1 MTIEIRYFLIAGA
14 ALAVV
19 IAPAY
24 AQTPADDFNRR
35 QEEQSQTQRLDA
47 LRRATPGGGT
57 DAENGALPAA
67 PGNGACFDI
76 ARVEID
82 GASLLSAQEIGKVT
96 APYGNRCVGLA
107 EINAVLRDVTH
118 LYIDHGYVTSR
129 AYVPQQDIRTTRILR
144 LLVVEGTLSDIY
156 LNGRKVAGNAS
167 LATAFPGLI
176 GRVVNIRDIE
186 QGLDQMNRLQAND
199 AKSAMLPGPKDGT
212 SILNIENRPGRPWH
226 VSFGNNNMGQES
238 TGFSR
243 SSASLGYDDLL
254 GINDQWNFSYEHS
267 GPSYPWENDGNG
279 YGNSYSGSVSVPYG
293 YSTLSLNGS
302 WYQYESAVE
311 GNFSTL
317 ETSGNS
323 GQAGLGIDRVISRDK
338 DSITTVR
345 SGLTYKQTNN
355 FLLGNLIEVGS
366 RRYTVGDIGISHSR
380 RMFGG
385 IWMFDA
391 SFDKGL
397 GLFDAVDPGDPGA
410 GNADPRFSKFNAT
423 VSVTQPFQAAGRQFE
438 FTSLLSG
445 QYSLDNLLGAE
456 QISLGG
462 YSNVRGTRESVLFGN
477 NGMFSHNE
485 IVWRTQSNQGGGAA
499 AKAFGE
505 LRPYLGFDYG
515 HVYAQKRFDISGGDL
530 ASWTAGI
537 RAVGGNIS
545 ADLGYSDIVA
555 SSLDDVDGGLFYFSA
570 SAHW

>member
-1 MTIEIRYFLIAGA
+1 MTTDIQSSLVVGA
-14 ALAVV
+14 VLMIGVASAH
-19 IAPAY
+19 
-24 AQTPADDFNRR
+24 AQSPADDFNRR
-35 QEEQSQTQRLDA
+35 QEEQTQSQRLDA
-47 LRRATPGGGT
+47 LRRATPGGSADG
-57 DAENGALPAA
+57 ENGSLPAG

-76 ARVEID
+76 TRVEID
-82 GASLLSAQEIGKVT
+82 GANLLSAQEIGKVT

-129 AYVPQQDIRTTRILR
+129 AYVPQQDIAKTRILR

-156 LNGRKVAGNAS
+156 LNGQKVAGS
-167 LATAFPGLI
+167 GSQATAFPGLI

-226 VSFGNNNMGQES
+226 ASLGNNNMGQES

-243 SSASLGYDDLL
+243 SSASLGLDDLL
-254 GINDQWNFSYEHS
+254 DINDQWSFSYEHS
-267 GPSYPWENDGNG
+267 GPDYPWRNDGKG

-293 YSTLSLNGS
+293 YSTVSLNGS

-311 GNFSTL
+311 GNFSSL

-323 GQAGLGIDRVISRDK
+323 GQAGLGIDRVVLRDK

-345 SGLTYKQTNN
+345 SSLTYKQTNN

-366 RRYTVGDIGISHSR
+366 RRYTVGEIGISHSR

-385 IWMFDA
+385 IWVFDA
-391 SFDKGL
+391 SYDKGL
-397 GLFDAVDPGDPGA
+397 GLFDAVEPGDPGA

-423 VSVTQPFQAAGRQFE
+423 ISVTQPFTLAGRQLE
-438 FTSLLSG
+438 LTSLLSG
-445 QYSLDNLLGAE
+445 QYSPDNLLGAE
-456 QISLGG
+456 QISLGS

-485 IVWRTQSNQGGGAA
+485 IVWRTKSNESGDAV
-499 AKAFGE
+499 AKVLGE
-505 LRPYLGFDYG
+505 LRPYLGLDYG
-515 HVYAQKRFDISGGDL
+515 HVYSQKRFDMTGGDL

-555 SSLDDVDGGLFYFSA
+555 SSLDQVDGGLFYFSA
-570 SAHW
+570 STHW

>member
-1 MTIEIRYFLIAGA
+1 MTTEIRYSLVAGA
-14 ALAVV
+14 VLVMGV
-19 IAPAY
+19 APAY
-24 AQTPADDFNRR
+24 AQSPADDFNRR

-47 LRRATPGGGT
+47 LRRATPGGSADT
-57 DAENGALPAA
+57 ENGSLPAGQA
-67 PGNGACFDI
+67 NAACFDI
-76 ARVEID
+76 TRVEID
-82 GASLLSAQEIGKVT
+82 GANLLSAQEIGKVT

-129 AYVPQQDIRTTRILR
+129 AYVPQQDIRKTRILR

-156 LNGRKVAGNAS
+156 LNGQKVAGNGS

-226 VSFGNNNMGQES
+226 VSIGNNNMGQES

-243 SSASLGYDDLL
+243 SSASLGYDDLF

-267 GPSYPWENDGNG
+267 GPDYPWENDGNG

-293 YSTLSLNGS
+293 YSTVSLNGS

-323 GQAGLGIDRVISRDK
+323 GQAGVGIDRVVLRDK

-345 SGLTYKQTNN
+345 TNLTYKQTNN

-366 RRYTVGDIGISHSR
+366 RRYTVGEIGISHSR

-385 IWMFDA
+385 IWVFDA
-391 SFDKGL
+391 SYDKGL
-397 GLFDAVDPGDPGA
+397 GLFDAVEAGDPGA

-423 VSVTQPFQAAGRQFE
+423 ITVTQPFQAIGRQFE
-438 FTSLLSG
+438 LTSLVSG
-445 QYSLDNLLGAE
+445 QYSPDNLLGAE
-456 QISLGG
+456 QISLGS

-485 IVWRTQSNQGGGAA
+485 IVWRTKSNESGDAV
-499 AKAFGE
+499 AKALGE
-505 LRPYLGFDYG
+505 LRPYLGLDYG
-515 HVYAQKRFDISGGDL
+515 HVYSQKRFDMTGGDL
-530 ASWTAGI
+530 AGWTAGI

-555 SSLDDVDGGLFYFSA
+555 SSLDHVDGGLFYFSA
-570 SAHW
+570 STHW

>member
-1 MTIEIRYFLIAGA
+1 MTTDIRSSLVVGA
-14 ALAVV
+14 VLMIGVATAH
-19 IAPAY
+19 
-24 AQTPADDFNRR
+24 AQSPADDFNRR
-35 QEEQSQTQRLDA
+35 QEERTQSQRLDA
-47 LRRATPGGGT
+47 LRRATPGGSADG
-57 DAENGALPAA
+57 ENGSLPAG

-76 ARVEID
+76 TRVEID
-82 GASLLSAQEIGKVT
+82 GANLLSAQEIGKVT

-129 AYVPQQDIRTTRILR
+129 AYVPQQDIAKTRILR

-156 LNGRKVAGNAS
+156 LNGQKVAGSGS

-226 VSFGNNNMGQES
+226 ASLGNNNMGQES

-243 SSASLGYDDLL
+243 SSASLGLDDLL
-254 GINDQWNFSYEHS
+254 DINDQWSFSYEHS
-267 GPSYPWENDGNG
+267 GPDYPWRNDGKG

-293 YSTLSLNGS
+293 YSTVSLNGS

-311 GNFSTL
+311 GNFSSL

-323 GQAGLGIDRVISRDK
+323 GQAGLGIDRVVLRDK

-345 SGLTYKQTNN
+345 SSLTYKQTNN

-366 RRYTVGDIGISHSR
+366 RRYTVGEIGISHSR

-385 IWMFDA
+385 IWVFDA
-391 SFDKGL
+391 SYDKGL
-397 GLFDAVDPGDPGA
+397 GLFDAVEPGDPGA

-423 VSVTQPFQAAGRQFE
+423 ISVTQPFTLAGRQFE
-438 FTSLLSG
+438 LTSLLSG
-445 QYSLDNLLGAE
+445 QYSPDNLLGAE
-456 QISLGG
+456 QISLGS

-485 IVWRTQSNQGGGAA
+485 IVWRTKSNESGDAV
-499 AKAFGE
+499 AKVLGE
-505 LRPYLGFDYG
+505 LRPYLGLDYG
-515 HVYAQKRFDISGGDL
+515 HVYSQKRFDITGGDL

-555 SSLDDVDGGLFYFSA
+555 SSLDQVDGGLFYFSA
-570 SAHW
+570 STHW

>member
-1 MTIEIRYFLIAGA
+1 MTTDIRSSLVAGA
-14 ALAVV
+14 VLMIGVASAH
-19 IAPAY
+19 
-24 AQTPADDFNRR
+24 AQSPADDFTRR
-35 QEEQSQTQRLDA
+35 QEEQTQSQRLDA
-47 LRRATPGGGT
+47 LRRATPGGSADKEKGS
-57 DAENGALPAA
+57 LPAGS
-67 PGNGACFDI
+67 GNGACFDI
-76 ARVEID
+76 MRVEID
-82 GASLLSAQEIGKVT
+82 GANLLSAQEIGKLT

-129 AYVPQQDIRTTRILR
+129 AYVPQQDIRKTRILR

-156 LNGRKVAGNAS
+156 LNGQKVAGSGS

-212 SILNIENRPGRPWH
+212 SILNIENRPARPWH
-226 VSFGNNNMGQES
+226 ASIGNNNMGQES

-243 SSASLGYDDLL
+243 SSASLTFDDLL
-254 GINDQWNFSYEHS
+254 DINDQWSFSYEHS
-267 GPSYPWENDGNG
+267 GPNYPWSNDGKG

-293 YSTLSLNGS
+293 YSTVSLNGS

-311 GNFSTL
+311 GNFSSL

-323 GQAGLGIDRVISRDK
+323 GQAGLGIDRVVLRDK

-345 SGLTYKQTNN
+345 SSLTYKQTNN

-366 RRYTVGDIGISHSR
+366 RRYTVGEIGVSHSR

-385 IWMFDA
+385 IWVFDA
-391 SFDKGL
+391 SYDKGL
-397 GLFDAVDPGDPGA
+397 GLFDAVEPGDPGA
-410 GNADPRFSKFNAT
+410 GNADPGFSKFNAT
-423 VSVTQPFQAAGRQFE
+423 ISVTQPFQAAGRQFE
-438 FTSLLSG
+438 LTSLLSG
-445 QYSLDNLLGAE
+445 QYSSDNLLGAE
-456 QISLGG
+456 QISLGS

-485 IVWRTQSNQGGGAA
+485 IVWRTKSNESGDAV
-499 AKAFGE
+499 AKVLGE
-505 LRPYLGFDYG
+505 LRPYLGLDYG
-515 HVYAQKRFDISGGDL
+515 HVYSQKRFDMTGGNL

-555 SSLDDVDGGLFYFSA
+555 SSLDHVDGGLFYFSA
-570 SAHW
+570 STHW

>member
-1 MTIEIRYFLIAGA
+1 MTTDIRSSLVVGA
-14 ALAVV
+14 VLMIGVASAH
-19 IAPAY
+19 
-24 AQTPADDFNRR
+24 AQSPADDFNRR
-35 QEEQSQTQRLDA
+35 QEEQTQSQRLDA
-47 LRRATPGGGT
+47 LRRATPGGSADG
-57 DAENGALPAA
+57 ENGSLPAG

-76 ARVEID
+76 TRVEID
-82 GASLLSAQEIGKVT
+82 GANLLSAQEIGKVT

-129 AYVPQQDIRTTRILR
+129 AYVPQQDIAKTRILR

-156 LNGRKVAGNAS
+156 LNGQKVAGSGS

-226 VSFGNNNMGQES
+226 VSLGNNNMGQES

-243 SSASLGYDDLL
+243 SSASLGLDDLL
-254 GINDQWNFSYEHS
+254 DINDQWSFSYEHS
-267 GPSYPWENDGNG
+267 GPDYPWRNDGKG

-293 YSTLSLNGS
+293 YSTVSLNGS

-311 GNFSTL
+311 GNFSSL

-323 GQAGLGIDRVISRDK
+323 GQAGLGIDRVVLRDK

-345 SGLTYKQTNN
+345 SSLTYKQTNN

-366 RRYTVGDIGISHSR
+366 RRYTVGEIGISHSR

-385 IWMFDA
+385 IWVFDA
-391 SFDKGL
+391 SYDKGL
-397 GLFDAVDPGDPGA
+397 GLFDAVEPGDPGA

-423 VSVTQPFQAAGRQFE
+423 ISVTQPFTLAGRQLE
-438 FTSLLSG
+438 LTSLLSG
-445 QYSLDNLLGAE
+445 QYSPDNLLGAE
-456 QISLGG
+456 QISLGS

-485 IVWRTQSNQGGGAA
+485 IVWRTKSNESGDAV
-499 AKAFGE
+499 AKVLGE
-505 LRPYLGFDYG
+505 LRPYLGLDYG
-515 HVYAQKRFDISGGDL
+515 HVYSQKRFDMTGGDL

-555 SSLDDVDGGLFYFSA
+555 SSLDHVDGGLFYFSA
-570 SAHW
+570 STHW

>member
-1 MTIEIRYFLIAGA
+1 MTAEIRSVLVAGIIFGMS
-14 ALAVV
+14 
-19 IAPAY
+19 IAPAF
-24 AQTPADDFNRR
+24 AQSPADDFTRR
-35 QEEQSQTQRLDA
+35 QEEQAQKQRLDA
-47 LRRATPGGGT
+47 LRQATPGGG
-57 DAENGALPAA
+57 AETESGPLQA
-67 PGNGACFDI
+67 GQGKGACFDI
-76 ARVEID
+76 TRIEIE
-82 GASLLSAQEIGKVT
+82 GANLLSPSELGKVT

-129 AYVPQQDIRTTRILR
+129 AYVPQQDIRKTRILR

-156 LNGRKVAGNAS
+156 LNGQKVAGSGS

-226 VSFGNNNMGQES
+226 VSFGNNNLGQES

-243 SSASLGYDDLL
+243 SSASLGFDDLL
-254 GINDQWNFSYEHS
+254 DINDQWSFSYEHS
-267 GPSYPWENDGNG
+267 GPDYPWGDDGNG

-293 YSTLSLNGS
+293 YSTVSLNGS

-323 GQAGLGIDRVISRDK
+323 GQAGLGIDRVVLRDK

-345 SGLTYKQTNN
+345 SSLTYKQTDN

-366 RRYTVGDIGISHSR
+366 RRYTVGEIGVSHSR

-385 IWMFDA
+385 IWVFDA
-391 SFDKGL
+391 SYDKGL
-397 GLFDAVDPGDPGA
+397 GLFDAVEPGDPGA

-438 FTSLLSG
+438 LTSLITG
-445 QYSLDNLLGAE
+445 QYSPDNLLGAE

-462 YSNVRGTRESVLFGN
+462 YSNVRGTRESVLYGN

-485 IVWRTQSNQGGGAA
+485 IVWRTGSNQGGGAA

-515 HVYAQKRFDISGGDL
+515 HIYAQQRFDISGGDL
-530 ASWTAGI
+530 ASWTFGVRTA
-537 RAVGGNIS
+537 GGNIS
-545 ADLGYSDIVA
+545 ADLGYSEIVA
-555 SSLDDVDGGLFYFSA
+555 SSVDGVDGGLFYFSA

>member
-1 MTIEIRYFLIAGA
+1 MTLEIRHFLAAGI
-14 ALAVV
+14 LAMGV
-19 IAPAY
+19 APAY
-24 AQTPADDFNRR
+24 AQSPADDFTRR
-35 QEEQSQTQRLDA
+35 QEAQSQAQRLDA
-47 LRRATPGGGT
+47 LRRATPGGGA
-57 DAENGALPAA
+57 DAQNGPLAA
-67 PGNGACFDI
+67 SEGNGACFDI
-76 ARVEID
+76 TRVEID
-82 GASLLSAQEIGKVT
+82 GATLLSPGELRKVT

-107 EINAVLRDVTH
+107 EINAVLKDVTH

-129 AYVPQQDIRTTRILR
+129 AYVPQQDIRKTRVLR
-144 LLVVEGTLSDIY
+144 LLVVQGMLSDIY
-156 LNGRKVAGNAS
+156 LNGQKVAGS
-167 LATAFPGLI
+167 GPLATAFPGLI

-199 AKSAMLPGPKDGT
+199 AKSSMLPGPKDGT
-212 SILNIENRPGRPWH
+212 SILNIENRAGRPWH
-226 VSFGNNNMGQES
+226 VSLGNNNLGQES

-243 SSASLGYDDLL
+243 TSASLGFDDLL
-254 GINDQWNFSYEHS
+254 DINDQWNFSYEHS
-267 GPSYPWENDGNG
+267 GPDYPWSNDGRG

-293 YSTLSLNGS
+293 YSTVSLNGS

-323 GQAGLGIDRVISRDK
+323 GQAGLGIDRVVFRDK

-380 RMFGG
+380 SMFGG
-385 IWMFDA
+385 VWMFDA
-391 SFDKGL
+391 SYDKGL
-397 GLFDAVDPGDPGA
+397 GLFDAVEPGDPGA

-438 FTSLLSG
+438 LTSLITG
-445 QYSLDNLLGAE
+445 QYSPDNLLGAE

-477 NGMFSHNE
+477 DGVFTHNE
-485 IVWRTQSNQGGGAA
+485 IVWRTGSNESGGAA

-515 HVYAQKRFDISGGDL
+515 HIYAQQRLDIIGGDL
-530 ASWTAGI
+530 ASWTVGI

-545 ADLGYSDIVA
+545 TDLGYSDIVA
-555 SSLDDVDGGLFYFSA
+555 SSVEHVDGGLFYFSA
-570 SAHW
+570 STHW

>member
-1 MTIEIRYFLIAGA
+1 MIGA
-14 ALAVV
+14 ASAH
-19 IAPAY
+19 
-24 AQTPADDFNRR
+24 AQSPADDFNRR
-35 QEEQSQTQRLDA
+35 QEEQTQSQRLDA
-47 LRRATPGGGT
+47 LRRATPGGSADG
-57 DAENGALPAA
+57 ENGSLPAG

-76 ARVEID
+76 TRVEID
-82 GASLLSAQEIGKVT
+82 GANLLSAQEIGKVT
-96 APYGNRCVGLA
+96 APYGNQCVGLA

-129 AYVPQQDIRTTRILR
+129 AYVPQQDIAKTRILR

-156 LNGRKVAGNAS
+156 LNGQKVVGSGS

-226 VSFGNNNMGQES
+226 VSLGNNNMGQES

-243 SSASLGYDDLL
+243 SSASLGLDDLFD
-254 GINDQWNFSYEHS
+254 INDQWNFSYEHS
-267 GPSYPWENDGNG
+267 GPDYPWRNDGKG

-293 YSTLSLNGS
+293 YSTVSLNGS
-302 WYQYESAVE
+302 WYEYESAVE
-311 GNFSTL
+311 GNFSSL

-323 GQAGLGIDRVISRDK
+323 GQAGLGIDRVVLRDK

-345 SGLTYKQTNN
+345 SSLTYKQTNN

-366 RRYTVGDIGISHSR
+366 RRYTVGEIGISHSR

-385 IWMFDA
+385 IWVFDA
-391 SFDKGL
+391 SYDKGL
-397 GLFDAVDPGDPGA
+397 GLFDAVEPGDPGA

-423 VSVTQPFQAAGRQFE
+423 ISVTQPFTLAGRQLE
-438 FTSLLSG
+438 LTSLLSG
-445 QYSLDNLLGAE
+445 QYSPDNLLGAE
-456 QISLGG
+456 QISLGS

-485 IVWRTQSNQGGGAA
+485 IVWRTKSNESGDAV
-499 AKAFGE
+499 AKVLGE
-505 LRPYLGFDYG
+505 LRPYLGLDYG
-515 HVYAQKRFDISGGDL
+515 HVYSQKRFDMTGGDL

-555 SSLDDVDGGLFYFSA
+555 SSLDQVDGGLFYFSA
-570 SAHW
+570 STHW

>member
-1 MTIEIRYFLIAGA
+1 MTAEIRSFLVAGIIFGMSIASA
-14 ALAVV
+14 F
-19 IAPAY
+19 
-24 AQTPADDFNRR
+24 AQSPADDFTRR
-35 QEEQSQTQRLDA
+35 QEEQAQKERLDA
-47 LRRATPGGGT
+47 LRQATPGGG
-57 DAENGALPAA
+57 AETESRPLPA
-67 PGNGACFDI
+67 GQGKGACFDI
-76 ARVEID
+76 TRIEIE
-82 GASLLSAQEIGKVT
+82 GANLLSPSELGKVT

-118 LYIDHGYVTSR
+118 LYMDHGYLTSR
-129 AYVPQQDIRTTRILR
+129 AYVPQQDIRKTKILR
-144 LLVVEGTLSDIY
+144 LLVVEGTLADIY
-156 LNGRKVAGNAS
+156 LNGQKVAGSGS

-212 SILNIENRPGRPWH
+212 SILNIENRSGRPWH
-226 VSFGNNNMGQES
+226 VSFSNNNMGQES

-243 SSASLGYDDLL
+243 SSTSLGFDDVLD
-254 GINDQWNFSYEHS
+254 INDQWNFSYEHS
-267 GPSYPWENDGNG
+267 GPDYPWGNDGRG

-293 YSTLSLNGS
+293 YSTVSLNGS

-323 GQAGLGIDRVISRDK
+323 GQAGLGIDRVVSRDK
-338 DSITTVR
+338 DSITTIR

-366 RRYTVGDIGISHSR
+366 RRYTVGNIGISHSR

-391 SFDKGL
+391 SYDKGL
-397 GLFDAVDPGDPGA
+397 GLFDAVEPGDPGA

-423 VSVTQPFQAAGRQFE
+423 ISITQPFQAAGRQFE
-438 FTSLLSG
+438 LTSLLSG
-445 QYSLDNLLGAE
+445 QYSPDNLLGAE

-462 YSNVRGTRESVLFGN
+462 YSNVRGTRESVLYGN

-485 IVWRTQSNQGGGAA
+485 IVWRTGSNQGGGVA

-515 HVYAQKRFDISGGDL
+515 HIYAQQRFDISGGDL
-530 ASWTAGI
+530 ASWTVGVRTA
-537 RAVGGNIS
+537 GGNIS
-545 ADLGYSDIVA
+545 ADLGYSEIVA
-555 SSLDDVDGGLFYFSA
+555 SNLDGVDGGLFYFSA

>member
-1 MTIEIRYFLIAGA
+1 MTTEIRYFLVTGA
-14 ALAVV
+14 ALAVA

-47 LRRATPGGGT
+47 LRRATPGGGA
-57 DAENGALPAA
+57 DAENGALPAG
-67 PGNGACFDI
+67 PGKGACFDI
-76 ARVEID
+76 TRVVID
-82 GASLLSAQEIGKVT
+82 GATLLSAQEIGKT

-129 AYVPQQDIRTTRILR
+129 AYVPQQDIRKTRILR

-156 LNGRKVAGNAS
+156 LNGQKVAGNGT

-226 VSFGNNNMGQES
+226 VSVANNNMGQES

-243 SSASLGYDDLL
+243 SSASLGYDGLL

-267 GPSYPWENDGNG
+267 GPDYSWENDGNG

-293 YSTLSLNGS
+293 YSTLSLSGS

-323 GQAGLGIDRVISRDK
+323 GQAGLGIDRVVARDK

-397 GLFDAVDPGDPGA
+397 GLFDAVNPGDPGV

-423 VSVTQPFQAAGRQFE
+423 ISVTQPFQTAGRQFE
-438 FTSLLSG
+438 FTSLLG
-445 QYSLDNLLGAE
+445 AQYSPDNLLGAE

>member
-1 MTIEIRYFLIAGA
+1 MTTEIRYCLLAGA
-14 ALAVV
+14 VLVTAV
-19 IAPAY
+19 APAY
-24 AQTPADDFNRR
+24 AQSPADDFNRR
-35 QEEQSQTQRLDA
+35 QEQQSQTQRLDA
-47 LRRATPGGGT
+47 LRRATPSGGA
-57 DAENGALPAA
+57 DAESGALPASQA
-67 PGNGACFDI
+67 TGACFDI
-76 ARVEID
+76 THVEID
-82 GASLLSAQEIGKVT
+82 GANLLSAAEIGKVT

-129 AYVPQQDIRTTRILR
+129 AYVPQQDIRKTRILR

-156 LNGRKVAGNAS
+156 LNGKTVAGNAS
-167 LATAFPGLI
+167 LASAFPGLI

-226 VSFGNNNMGQES
+226 VSLGNNNMGQES
-238 TGFSR
+238 TGLSR

-267 GPSYPWENDGNG
+267 GPDYPSENDGNG

-293 YSTLSLNGS
+293 YSTVSLNGS

-323 GQAGLGIDRVISRDK
+323 GQAGVGIDRVVMRDK

-345 SGLTYKQTNN
+345 SSLTYKQTNN

-366 RRYTVGDIGISHSR
+366 RRYTVGEIGISHSR

-385 IWMFDA
+385 IWVFDA
-391 SFDKGL
+391 SYDRGL
-397 GLFDAVDPGDPGA
+397 GLFDAVKAGEPGA
-410 GNADPRFSKFNAT
+410 GDADPRFSKFNAT
-423 VSVTQPFQAAGRQFE
+423 ITVTQPFQAIGRQFE
-438 FTSLLSG
+438 LTSLVSG
-445 QYSLDNLLGAE
+445 QYSPDNLLGAE
-456 QISLGG
+456 QMSLGS

-477 NGMFSHNE
+477 NGVFSHNE
-485 IVWRTQSNQGGGAA
+485 IVWRTKSNESGGGA

-515 HVYAQKRFDISGGDL
+515 HVYAQKRFDMTGGDL
-530 ASWTAGI
+530 AGWTAGI
-537 RAVGGNIS
+537 RAVGGTIS
-545 ADLGYSDIVA
+545 ADLGYSDILA
-555 SSLDDVDGGLFYFSA
+555 SSVDHVDGGLFYFSA

>member
-1 MTIEIRYFLIAGA
+1 MTTDIRSFLVAGA
-14 ALAVV
+14 VLVMGAV
-19 IAPAY
+19 PAY
-24 AQTPADDFNRR
+24 AQSPADDFNRR
-35 QEEQSQTQRLDA
+35 QEDKFQSQRLDA
-47 LRRATPGGGT
+47 LRRATPGGSADT
-57 DAENGALPAA
+57 ENGSLPASQA
-67 PGNGACFDI
+67 NAACFDI
-76 ARVEID
+76 MRVEID
-82 GASLLSAQEIGKVT
+82 GANLLSAQEIGKVT
-96 APYGNRCVGLA
+96 APYGSRCVGLA

-118 LYIDHGYVTSR
+118 LYIDHGYATSR
-129 AYVPQQDIRTTRILR
+129 AYVPQQDIRKTRILR

-156 LNGRKVAGNAS
+156 LNGQKIAGSSS

-212 SILNIENRPGRPWH
+212 SILNIENSPGWPWH
-226 VSFGNNNMGQES
+226 VSLGNNNMGQES

-243 SSASLGYDDLL
+243 SSASLTFDDLID
-254 GINDQWNFSYEHS
+254 INDQWNFSYEHS
-267 GPSYPWENDGNG
+267 GPSYPWSNDGRG

-293 YSTLSLNGS
+293 YSTVSLNGS

-323 GQAGLGIDRVISRDK
+323 GQAGLGIDRVVLRDK

-345 SGLTYKQTNN
+345 SSLTYKQTNN

-366 RRYTVGDIGISHSR
+366 RRYTVGEIGISHSR

-385 IWMFDA
+385 IWVFDA
-391 SFDKGL
+391 SYDKGL
-397 GLFDAVDPGDPGA
+397 GLFDAVEPGDPGA

-423 VSVTQPFQAAGRQFE
+423 ISVTQPFQAAGRQFE
-438 FTSLLSG
+438 LTSLLSG
-445 QYSLDNLLGAE
+445 QYSPDNLLGAE
-456 QISLGG
+456 QISLGS

-485 IVWRTQSNQGGGAA
+485 IVWRTKSNESGDAV
-499 AKAFGE
+499 AKVLGE
-505 LRPYLGFDYG
+505 LRPYLGLDYG
-515 HVYAQKRFDISGGDL
+515 HVYSQKRFDMTGGDL

-555 SSLDDVDGGLFYFSA
+555 SSLDHVDGGLFYFSA
-570 SAHW
+570 STHW

>member
-1 MTIEIRYFLIAGA
+1 MTTDIRSSLVVGA
-14 ALAVV
+14 VLMIGVASAH
-19 IAPAY
+19 
-24 AQTPADDFNRR
+24 AQSPADDFNRR
-35 QEEQSQTQRLDA
+35 QEEQTQSQRLDA
-47 LRRATPGGGT
+47 LRRATPGGSADG
-57 DAENGALPAA
+57 ENGSLPAG

-76 ARVEID
+76 TRVEID
-82 GASLLSAQEIGKVT
+82 GANLLSAREIGKVT

-129 AYVPQQDIRTTRILR
+129 AYVPQQDIAKTRILR

-156 LNGRKVAGNAS
+156 LNGQKVAGSGS

-226 VSFGNNNMGQES
+226 VSLGNNNMGQES

-243 SSASLGYDDLL
+243 SSASLGLDDLL
-254 GINDQWNFSYEHS
+254 DINDQWSFSYEHS
-267 GPSYPWENDGNG
+267 GPDYPWRNDGKG

-293 YSTLSLNGS
+293 YSTVSLNGS

-311 GNFSTL
+311 GNFQSL

-323 GQAGLGIDRVISRDK
+323 GQAGLGIDRVVLRDK

-345 SGLTYKQTNN
+345 SSLTYKQTNN

-366 RRYTVGDIGISHSR
+366 RRYTVGEIGISHSR

-385 IWMFDA
+385 IWVFDA
-391 SFDKGL
+391 SYDKGL
-397 GLFDAVDPGDPGA
+397 GLFDAVEPGDPGA

-423 VSVTQPFQAAGRQFE
+423 ISVTQPFTLAGRQFE
-438 FTSLLSG
+438 LTSLLSG
-445 QYSLDNLLGAE
+445 QYSPDNLLGAE
-456 QISLGG
+456 QISLGS

-485 IVWRTQSNQGGGAA
+485 IVWRTKSNESGDAV
-499 AKAFGE
+499 AKVLGE
-505 LRPYLGFDYG
+505 LRPYLGLDYG
-515 HVYAQKRFDISGGDL
+515 HVYSQKRFDMTGGDL

-555 SSLDDVDGGLFYFSA
+555 SSLDHVDGGLFYFSA
-570 SAHW
+570 STHW

>member
-76 ARVEID
+76 TRVEID

-267 GPSYPWENDGNG
+267 GPSYPWSDDGRG

-323 GQAGLGIDRVISRDK
+323 GQVGLGIDRVISRDK

-423 VSVTQPFQAAGRQFE
+423 VSVTQPFQAAGRRFE
-438 FTSLLSG
+438 FTSLLSA
-445 QYSLDNLLGAE
+445 QYSPDNLLGAE

-485 IVWRTQSNQGGGAA
+485 IVWRTGSNQGGGAA

>member
-1 MTIEIRYFLIAGA
+1 MTTDIRSSLVVGA
-14 ALAVV
+14 VLMIGVASAH
-19 IAPAY
+19 
-24 AQTPADDFNRR
+24 AQSPADDFNRR
-35 QEEQSQTQRLDA
+35 QEEQTQSQRLDA
-47 LRRATPGGGT
+47 LRRATPGGSADG
-57 DAENGALPAA
+57 ENGSLPAG

-76 ARVEID
+76 TRVVID
-82 GASLLSAQEIGKVT
+82 GANLLSAQEIGKVT

-129 AYVPQQDIRTTRILR
+129 AYVPQQDIAKTRILR

-156 LNGRKVAGNAS
+156 LNGQKVAGSGS

-226 VSFGNNNMGQES
+226 VSLGNNNMGQES

-243 SSASLGYDDLL
+243 SSASLGLDDLFD
-254 GINDQWNFSYEHS
+254 INDQWNFSYEHS
-267 GPSYPWENDGNG
+267 GPDYPWRNDGKG

-293 YSTLSLNGS
+293 YSTVSLNGS

-311 GNFSTL
+311 GNFSSL

-323 GQAGLGIDRVISRDK
+323 GQAGLGIDRVVLRDK

-345 SGLTYKQTNN
+345 SSLTYKQTNN

-366 RRYTVGDIGISHSR
+366 RRYTVGEIGISHSR

-385 IWMFDA
+385 IWVFDA
-391 SFDKGL
+391 SYDKGL
-397 GLFDAVDPGDPGA
+397 GLFDAVEPGDPGA

-423 VSVTQPFQAAGRQFE
+423 ISVTQPFTLAGRQFE
-438 FTSLLSG
+438 LTSLLSG
-445 QYSLDNLLGAE
+445 QYSPDNLLGAE
-456 QISLGG
+456 QISLGS

-477 NGMFSHNE
+477 NGMLSHNE
-485 IVWRTQSNQGGGAA
+485 IVWRTKSNESGDAV
-499 AKAFGE
+499 AKVLGE
-505 LRPYLGFDYG
+505 LRPYLGLDYG
-515 HVYAQKRFDISGGDL
+515 HVYSQKRFDMTGGDL

-555 SSLDDVDGGLFYFSA
+555 SSLDHVDGGLFYFSA
-570 SAHW
+570 STHW

>member
-1 MTIEIRYFLIAGA
+1 MTTDIRSSLVAGA
-14 ALAVV
+14 VLMIGVASAH
-19 IAPAY
+19 
-24 AQTPADDFNRR
+24 AQSPADDFTRR
-35 QEEQSQTQRLDA
+35 QEEQTQSQRLDA
-47 LRRATPGGGT
+47 LRRATPGGSA
-57 DAENGALPAA
+57 DKENGSLPAGS
-67 PGNGACFDI
+67 GNGACFDI
-76 ARVEID
+76 MRVEID
-82 GASLLSAQEIGKVT
+82 GANLLSAQEIGKVT

-129 AYVPQQDIRTTRILR
+129 AYVPQQDIRKTRILR

-156 LNGRKVAGNAS
+156 LNGQKVAGSGS

-176 GRVVNIRDIE
+176 ARVVNIRDIE

-226 VSFGNNNMGQES
+226 ASIGNNNMGQES

-243 SSASLGYDDLL
+243 SSASLTFDDLL
-254 GINDQWNFSYEHS
+254 DINDQWSFSYEHS
-267 GPSYPWENDGNG
+267 GPNYPWSNDGKG

-293 YSTLSLNGS
+293 YSTVSLNGS

-311 GNFSTL
+311 GNFSSL

-323 GQAGLGIDRVISRDK
+323 GQAGLGIDRVVLRDK

-345 SGLTYKQTNN
+345 SSLTYKQTNN

-366 RRYTVGDIGISHSR
+366 RRYTVGEIGVSHSR

-385 IWMFDA
+385 IWVFDA
-391 SFDKGL
+391 SYDKGL
-397 GLFDAVDPGDPGA
+397 GLFDAVEPGDPGA

-423 VSVTQPFQAAGRQFE
+423 ISVTQPFQAAGRQFE
-438 FTSLLSG
+438 LTSLLSG
-445 QYSLDNLLGAE
+445 QYSPDNLLGAE
-456 QISLGG
+456 QISLGS

-485 IVWRTQSNQGGGAA
+485 IVWRTKSNESGDAV
-499 AKAFGE
+499 AKVLGE
-505 LRPYLGFDYG
+505 LRPYLGLDYG
-515 HVYAQKRFDISGGDL
+515 HVYSQKRFDMTGGDL

-545 ADLGYSDIVA
+545 ADIGYSDIVA
-555 SSLDDVDGGLFYFSA
+555 SSLDHVDGGLFYFSA
-570 SAHW
+570 STHW

>member
-1 MTIEIRYFLIAGA
+1 MTTEIRCFLVAGA
-14 ALAVV
+14 ALAVAIV
-19 IAPAY
+19 PAY

-35 QEEQSQTQRLDA
+35 QDQQSQSQRLDA
-47 LRRATPGGGT
+47 LRRATPGGSA
-57 DAENGALPAA
+57 DRENGSLPAG

-76 ARVEID
+76 MRVEID
-82 GASLLSAQEIGKVT
+82 GANLLSAQEIGKVT

-129 AYVPQQDIRTTRILR
+129 AYVPQQDIRKTRILR

-156 LNGRKVAGNAS
+156 LNGQKVAGNAS

-186 QGLDQMNRLQAND
+186 QGLDQMNRLQANE
-199 AKSAMLPGPKDGT
+199 AKSAMLPGSKDGT
-212 SILNIENRPGRPWH
+212 SILNIENRQGRPWH
-226 VSFGNNNMGQES
+226 VSLGNNNMGQES

-243 SSASLGYDDLL
+243 SSASLGFDDLL
-254 GINDQWNFSYEHS
+254 DINDQWNFAYEHS
-267 GPSYPWENDGNG
+267 GPGYPWSDDGKG
-279 YGNSYSGSVSVPYG
+279 FGNSYSGSVSVPYG
-293 YSTLSLNGS
+293 YSTVSLNGS

-323 GQAGLGIDRVISRDK
+323 GQAGFGIDRVIFRDK

-391 SFDKGL
+391 SYDKGL
-397 GLFDAVDPGDPGA
+397 GLFDAVEPGDPGA

-423 VSVTQPFQAAGRQFE
+423 ISVTQPFQAGGRQFE
-438 FTSLLSG
+438 VTSLISG
-445 QYSLDNLLGAE
+445 QYSPDNLLGAE

-462 YSNVRGTRESVLFGN
+462 YGNVRGTRESVLFGN
-477 NGMFSHNE
+477 NGAFSHNE
-485 IVWRTQSNQGGGAA
+485 IVWRTGSNQGGGAA

-515 HVYAQKRFDISGGDL
+515 HVYAQKRFDMTGGDL

-537 RAVGGNIS
+537 RTVGGNIS

-570 SAHW
+570 STHW

>member
-19 IAPAY
+19 VAPAY

-76 ARVEID
+76 TRVEID

-391 SFDKGL
+391 SLDKGL
-397 GLFDAVDPGDPGA
+397 RLFDAVDPGDPGA

-445 QYSLDNLLGAE
+445 QYSPDNLLGAE

-462 YSNVRGTRESVLFGN
+462 YGNVRGTREGVLFGN

-485 IVWRTQSNQGGGAA
+485 IVWRTKSNESGGAA

-515 HVYAQKRFDISGGDL
+515 HVYAQKRFDISGGNL
-530 ASWTAGI
+530 AGWTAGI
-537 RAVGGNIS
+537 RTVGGNIS

>member
-1 MTIEIRYFLIAGA
+1 MTTDIRSSLVAGA
-14 ALAVV
+14 VLMIGVASAH
-19 IAPAY
+19 
-24 AQTPADDFNRR
+24 AQSPADDFTRR
-35 QEEQSQTQRLDA
+35 QEEQTQSQRLDA
-47 LRRATPGGGT
+47 LRRATPGGSA
-57 DAENGALPAA
+57 DKENGSLPAGS
-67 PGNGACFDI
+67 GNGACFDI
-76 ARVEID
+76 MRVEID
-82 GASLLSAQEIGKVT
+82 GANLLSAQEIGKVT

-129 AYVPQQDIRTTRILR
+129 AYVPQQDIAKTRILR

-156 LNGRKVAGNAS
+156 LNGQKVAGSGS

-226 VSFGNNNMGQES
+226 ASIGNNNMGQES

-243 SSASLGYDDLL
+243 SSASLTFDDLL
-254 GINDQWNFSYEHS
+254 DIDDQWSFSYEHS
-267 GPSYPWENDGNG
+267 GPNYPWSNDGKG
-279 YGNSYSGSVSVPYG
+279 YGNSYSGNVSVPYG
-293 YSTLSLNGS
+293 YSTVSLNGS

-311 GNFSTL
+311 GNFQSL

-323 GQAGLGIDRVISRDK
+323 GQAGVGIDRVVLRDK

-345 SGLTYKQTNN
+345 SSLTYKQTNN

-366 RRYTVGDIGISHSR
+366 RRYTVGEIGVSHSR

-385 IWMFDA
+385 IWVFDA
-391 SFDKGL
+391 SYDKGL
-397 GLFDAVDPGDPGA
+397 GLFDAVEPGDPGA

-423 VSVTQPFQAAGRQFE
+423 ISVTQPFQAAGRQFE
-438 FTSLLSG
+438 LTSLLSG
-445 QYSLDNLLGAE
+445 QYSPDNLLGAE
-456 QISLGG
+456 QISLGS

-485 IVWRTQSNQGGGAA
+485 IVWRTKSNESGDAV
-499 AKAFGE
+499 AKVLGE
-505 LRPYLGFDYG
+505 LRPYLGLDYG
-515 HVYAQKRFDISGGDL
+515 HVYSQKRFDMTGGDL

-555 SSLDDVDGGLFYFSA
+555 SSLDHVDGGLFYFSA
-570 SAHW
+570 STHW

>member
-1 MTIEIRYFLIAGA
+1 MIGA
-14 ALAVV
+14 ASAH
-19 IAPAY
+19 
-24 AQTPADDFNRR
+24 AQSPADDFNRR
-35 QEEQSQTQRLDA
+35 QEEQTQSQRLDA
-47 LRRATPGGGT
+47 LRRATPGGSADG
-57 DAENGALPAA
+57 ENGSLPAG

-76 ARVEID
+76 TRVEID
-82 GASLLSAQEIGKVT
+82 GANLLSAQEIGKVT
-96 APYGNRCVGLA
+96 APYGNQCVGLA

-129 AYVPQQDIRTTRILR
+129 AYVPQQDIAKTRILR

-156 LNGRKVAGNAS
+156 LNGQKVVGSGS

-199 AKSAMLPGPKDGT
+199 AKSAMLPGPNDGT

-226 VSFGNNNMGQES
+226 VSLGNNNMGQES

-243 SSASLGYDDLL
+243 SSASLGLDDLL
-254 GINDQWNFSYEHS
+254 DINDQWNFSYEHS
-267 GPSYPWENDGNG
+267 GPDYPWRNDGKG

-293 YSTLSLNGS
+293 YSTVSLNGS

-311 GNFSTL
+311 GNFSSL

-323 GQAGLGIDRVISRDK
+323 GQAGLGIDRVVLRDK

-345 SGLTYKQTNN
+345 SSLTYKQTNN

-366 RRYTVGDIGISHSR
+366 RRYTVGEIGISHSR

-385 IWMFDA
+385 IWVFDA
-391 SFDKGL
+391 SYDKGL
-397 GLFDAVDPGDPGA
+397 GLFDAVEPGDPGA

-423 VSVTQPFQAAGRQFE
+423 ISVTQPFTLAGRQLE
-438 FTSLLSG
+438 LTSLLSG
-445 QYSLDNLLGAE
+445 QYSPDNLLGAE
-456 QISLGG
+456 QISLGS

-477 NGMFSHNE
+477 SGMFSHNE
-485 IVWRTQSNQGGGAA
+485 IVWRTKSNESGDAV
-499 AKAFGE
+499 AKVLGE
-505 LRPYLGFDYG
+505 LRPYLGLDYG
-515 HVYAQKRFDISGGDL
+515 HVYSQKRFDMTGGDL

-555 SSLDDVDGGLFYFSA
+555 SSLDQVDGGLFYFSA
-570 SAHW
+570 STHW

>member
-1 MTIEIRYFLIAGA
+1 MIGVASA
-14 ALAVV
+14 H
-19 IAPAY
+19 
-24 AQTPADDFNRR
+24 AQSPADDFNRR
-35 QEEQSQTQRLDA
+35 QEEQTQSQRLDA
-47 LRRATPGGGT
+47 LRRATPGGSADG
-57 DAENGALPAA
+57 ENGSLPAG

-76 ARVEID
+76 TRVVID
-82 GASLLSAQEIGKVT
+82 GANLLSAQEIGKVT

-129 AYVPQQDIRTTRILR
+129 AYVPQQDIAKTRILR

-156 LNGRKVAGNAS
+156 LNGQKVAGSGS

-226 VSFGNNNMGQES
+226 VSLGNNNMGQES

-243 SSASLGYDDLL
+243 SSASLGLDDLFD
-254 GINDQWNFSYEHS
+254 INDQWNFSYEHS
-267 GPSYPWENDGNG
+267 GPDYPWRNDGKG

-293 YSTLSLNGS
+293 YSTVSLNGS

-311 GNFSTL
+311 GNFSSL

-323 GQAGLGIDRVISRDK
+323 GQAGLGIDRVVLRDK

-345 SGLTYKQTNN
+345 SSLTYKQTNN

-366 RRYTVGDIGISHSR
+366 RRYTVGEIGISHSR

-385 IWMFDA
+385 IWVFDA
-391 SFDKGL
+391 SYDKGL
-397 GLFDAVDPGDPGA
+397 GLFDAVEPGDPGA

-423 VSVTQPFQAAGRQFE
+423 ISVTQPFTLAGRQFE
-438 FTSLLSG
+438 LTSLLSG
-445 QYSLDNLLGAE
+445 QYSPDNLLGAE
-456 QISLGG
+456 QISLGS

-485 IVWRTQSNQGGGAA
+485 IVWRTKSNESGDAV
-499 AKAFGE
+499 AKVLGE
-505 LRPYLGFDYG
+505 LRPYLGLDYG
-515 HVYAQKRFDISGGDL
+515 HVYSQKRFDMTGGDL

-555 SSLDDVDGGLFYFSA
+555 SSLDHVDGGLFYFSA
-570 SAHW
+570 STHW

>member
-1 MTIEIRYFLIAGA
+1 MTTDIRSSLVVGA
-14 ALAVV
+14 VLMIGVASAH
-19 IAPAY
+19 
-24 AQTPADDFNRR
+24 AQSPADDFNRR
-35 QEEQSQTQRLDA
+35 QEEQTQSQRLDA
-47 LRRATPGGGT
+47 LRRATPGGSADG
-57 DAENGALPAA
+57 ENGSLPAG

-76 ARVEID
+76 TRVEID
-82 GASLLSAQEIGKVT
+82 GANLLSAQEIGKVT

-129 AYVPQQDIRTTRILR
+129 AYVPQQDIAKTRILR

-156 LNGRKVAGNAS
+156 LNGQKVAGSGS

-226 VSFGNNNMGQES
+226 ASLGNNNMGQES

-243 SSASLGYDDLL
+243 SSASLGLDDLL
-254 GINDQWNFSYEHS
+254 DINDQWSFSYEHS
-267 GPSYPWENDGNG
+267 GPDYPWRNDGKG

-293 YSTLSLNGS
+293 YSTVSLNGS

-311 GNFSTL
+311 GNFSSL

-323 GQAGLGIDRVISRDK
+323 GQAGLGIDRVVLRDK

-345 SGLTYKQTNN
+345 SSLTYKQTNN

-366 RRYTVGDIGISHSR
+366 RRYTVGEIGISHSR

-385 IWMFDA
+385 IWVFDA
-391 SFDKGL
+391 SYDKGL
-397 GLFDAVDPGDPGA
+397 GLFDAVEPGDPGA

-423 VSVTQPFQAAGRQFE
+423 ISVTQPFTLAGRQLE
-438 FTSLLSG
+438 LTSLLSG
-445 QYSLDNLLGAE
+445 QYSPDNLLGAE
-456 QISLGG
+456 QISLGS

-485 IVWRTQSNQGGGAA
+485 IVWRTKSNESGDAV
-499 AKAFGE
+499 AKVLGE
-505 LRPYLGFDYG
+505 LRPYLGLDYG
-515 HVYAQKRFDISGGDL
+515 HVYSQKRFDMTGGDL

-555 SSLDDVDGGLFYFSA
+555 SSLDQVDGGLFYFSA
-570 SAHW
+570 STHW

>member
-1 MTIEIRYFLIAGA
+1 MTTEIRYCLLAGA
-14 ALAVV
+14 VLVTAV
-19 IAPAY
+19 APAY
-24 AQTPADDFNRR
+24 AQSPADDFNRR
-35 QEEQSQTQRLDA
+35 QEQQSQTQRLDA
-47 LRRATPGGGT
+47 LRRATPGGGA
-57 DAENGALPAA
+57 DAESGALPASQA
-67 PGNGACFDI
+67 TGACFDI
-76 ARVEID
+76 THVEID
-82 GASLLSAQEIGKVT
+82 GANLLSAAEIGKVT

-129 AYVPQQDIRTTRILR
+129 AYVPQQDIRKTRILR

-156 LNGRKVAGNAS
+156 LNGKTVAGNAS
-167 LATAFPGLI
+167 LASAFPGLI

-226 VSFGNNNMGQES
+226 VSLGNNNMGQES
-238 TGFSR
+238 TGLSR

-267 GPSYPWENDGNG
+267 GPDYPSENDGNG

-293 YSTLSLNGS
+293 YSTVSLNGS

-323 GQAGLGIDRVISRDK
+323 GQAGVGIDRVVMRDK

-345 SGLTYKQTNN
+345 SSLTYKQTNN

-366 RRYTVGDIGISHSR
+366 RRYTVGEIGISHSR

-385 IWMFDA
+385 IWVFDA
-391 SFDKGL
+391 SYDRGL
-397 GLFDAVDPGDPGA
+397 GLFDAVKAGEPGA
-410 GNADPRFSKFNAT
+410 GDADPRFSKFNAT
-423 VSVTQPFQAAGRQFE
+423 ITVTQPFQAIGRQFE
-438 FTSLLSG
+438 LTSLVSG
-445 QYSLDNLLGAE
+445 QYSPDNLLGAE
-456 QISLGG
+456 QMSLGS

-477 NGMFSHNE
+477 NGVFSHNE
-485 IVWRTQSNQGGGAA
+485 IVWRTKSNESGGAA

-515 HVYAQKRFDISGGDL
+515 HVYAQKRFDMTGGDL
-530 ASWTAGI
+530 AGWTAGI
-537 RAVGGNIS
+537 RAVGGTIS
-545 ADLGYSDIVA
+545 ADLGYSDILA
-555 SSLDDVDGGLFYFSA
+555 SSVDHVDGGLFYFSA

>member
-1 MTIEIRYFLIAGA
+1 MTTDIQSSLVVGA
-14 ALAVV
+14 VLMIGVASAH
-19 IAPAY
+19 
-24 AQTPADDFNRR
+24 AQSPADDFNRR
-35 QEEQSQTQRLDA
+35 QEEQTQSQRLDA
-47 LRRATPGGGT
+47 LRRATPGGSADG
-57 DAENGALPAA
+57 ENGSLPAG

-76 ARVEID
+76 TRVEID
-82 GASLLSAQEIGKVT
+82 GANLLSAQEIGKVT

-129 AYVPQQDIRTTRILR
+129 AYVPQQDIAKTRILR

-156 LNGRKVAGNAS
+156 LNGQKVAGSGS

-226 VSFGNNNMGQES
+226 ASLGNNNMGQES

-243 SSASLGYDDLL
+243 SSASLGLDDLL
-254 GINDQWNFSYEHS
+254 DINDQWSFSYEHS
-267 GPSYPWENDGNG
+267 GPDYPWRNDGKG

-293 YSTLSLNGS
+293 YSTVSLNGS

-311 GNFSTL
+311 GNFSSL

-323 GQAGLGIDRVISRDK
+323 GQAGLGIDRVVLRDK

-345 SGLTYKQTNN
+345 SSLTYKQTNN

-366 RRYTVGDIGISHSR
+366 RRYTVGEIGISHSR

-385 IWMFDA
+385 IWVFDA
-391 SFDKGL
+391 SYDKGL
-397 GLFDAVDPGDPGA
+397 GLFDAVEPGDPGA

-423 VSVTQPFQAAGRQFE
+423 ISVTQPFTLAGRQFE
-438 FTSLLSG
+438 LTSLLSG
-445 QYSLDNLLGAE
+445 QYSPDNLLGAE
-456 QISLGG
+456 QISLGS

-485 IVWRTQSNQGGGAA
+485 IVWRTKSNESGDAV
-499 AKAFGE
+499 AKVLGE
-505 LRPYLGFDYG
+505 LRPYLGLDYG
-515 HVYAQKRFDISGGDL
+515 HVYSQKRFDMTGGDL

-555 SSLDDVDGGLFYFSA
+555 SSLDQVDGGLFYFSA
-570 SAHW
+570 STHW

>member
-1 MTIEIRYFLIAGA
+1 MTTDIRSSLVVGA
-14 ALAVV
+14 VLMIGVASAH
-19 IAPAY
+19 
-24 AQTPADDFNRR
+24 AQSPADDFNRR
-35 QEEQSQTQRLDA
+35 QEEQTQSQRLDA
-47 LRRATPGGGT
+47 LRRATPGGSADG
-57 DAENGALPAA
+57 ENGSLPAG

-76 ARVEID
+76 TRVEID
-82 GASLLSAQEIGKVT
+82 GANLLSAQEIGKVT

-129 AYVPQQDIRTTRILR
+129 AYVPQQDIAKTRILR

-156 LNGRKVAGNAS
+156 LNGQKVAGSGS

-226 VSFGNNNMGQES
+226 VSLGNNNMGQES

-243 SSASLGYDDLL
+243 SSASLGLDDLL
-254 GINDQWNFSYEHS
+254 DINDQWSFSYEHS
-267 GPSYPWENDGNG
+267 GPDYPWRNDGKG

-293 YSTLSLNGS
+293 YSTVSLNGS

-311 GNFSTL
+311 GNFSSL

-323 GQAGLGIDRVISRDK
+323 GQAGLGIDRVVLRDK

-345 SGLTYKQTNN
+345 SSLTYKQTNN

-366 RRYTVGDIGISHSR
+366 RRYTVGEIGISHSR

-385 IWMFDA
+385 IWVFDA
-391 SFDKGL
+391 SYDKGL
-397 GLFDAVDPGDPGA
+397 GLFDAVEPGDPGA

-423 VSVTQPFQAAGRQFE
+423 ISVTQPFTLAGRQFE
-438 FTSLLSG
+438 LTSLLSG
-445 QYSLDNLLGAE
+445 QYSPDNLLGAE
-456 QISLGG
+456 QISLGS

-485 IVWRTQSNQGGGAA
+485 IVWRTKSNESGDAV
-499 AKAFGE
+499 AKVLGE
-505 LRPYLGFDYG
+505 LRPYLGLDYG
-515 HVYAQKRFDISGGDL
+515 HVYSQKRFDMTGGDL

-555 SSLDDVDGGLFYFSA
+555 SSLDHVDSGLFYFSA
-570 SAHW
+570 STHW

>member
-1 MTIEIRYFLIAGA
+1 MTTDIRSSLVVGA
-14 ALAVV
+14 VLMIGVASAH
-19 IAPAY
+19 
-24 AQTPADDFNRR
+24 AQSPADDFNRR
-35 QEEQSQTQRLDA
+35 QEEQTQSQRLDA
-47 LRRATPGGGT
+47 LRRATPGGSADG
-57 DAENGALPAA
+57 ENGSLPAG

-76 ARVEID
+76 TRVEID
-82 GASLLSAQEIGKVT
+82 GANLLSAQEIGKVT

-129 AYVPQQDIRTTRILR
+129 AYVPQQDIAKTRILR

-156 LNGRKVAGNAS
+156 LNGQKVAGSGS

-226 VSFGNNNMGQES
+226 VSLGNNNMGQES

-243 SSASLGYDDLL
+243 SSASLGLDDLL
-254 GINDQWNFSYEHS
+254 DINDQWNFSYEHS
-267 GPSYPWENDGNG
+267 GPDYPWRNDGKG

-293 YSTLSLNGS
+293 YSTVSLNGS

-311 GNFSTL
+311 GNFSSL

-323 GQAGLGIDRVISRDK
+323 GQAGLGIDRVVLRDK

-345 SGLTYKQTNN
+345 SSLSYKQTNN

-366 RRYTVGDIGISHSR
+366 RRYTVGEIGISHSR

-385 IWMFDA
+385 IWVFDA
-391 SFDKGL
+391 SYDKGL
-397 GLFDAVDPGDPGA
+397 GLFDAVEPGDPGA

-423 VSVTQPFQAAGRQFE
+423 ISVTQPFTLAGRQLE
-438 FTSLLSG
+438 LTSLLSG
-445 QYSLDNLLGAE
+445 QYSPDNLLGAE
-456 QISLGG
+456 QISLGS

-485 IVWRTQSNQGGGAA
+485 IVWRTKSNESGDAV
-499 AKAFGE
+499 AKVLGE
-505 LRPYLGFDYG
+505 LRPYLGLDYG
-515 HVYAQKRFDISGGDL
+515 HVYSQKRFDMTGGDL

-555 SSLDDVDGGLFYFSA
+555 SSLDQVDGGLFYFSA
-570 SAHW
+570 STHW

>member
-1 MTIEIRYFLIAGA
+1 MTTDIRSSLVVGA
-14 ALAVV
+14 VLMIGVASAH
-19 IAPAY
+19 
-24 AQTPADDFNRR
+24 AQSPADDFNRR
-35 QEEQSQTQRLDA
+35 QEEQTQSQRLDA
-47 LRRATPGGGT
+47 LRRATPGGSADG
-57 DAENGALPAA
+57 ENGSLPAG

-76 ARVEID
+76 TRVEID
-82 GASLLSAQEIGKVT
+82 GANLLSAQEIGKVT

-129 AYVPQQDIRTTRILR
+129 AYVPQQDIAKTRILR

-156 LNGRKVAGNAS
+156 LNGQKVAGSGS

-226 VSFGNNNMGQES
+226 VSLGNNNMGQES

-243 SSASLGYDDLL
+243 SSASLGLDDLFD
-254 GINDQWNFSYEHS
+254 INDQWNFSYEHS
-267 GPSYPWENDGNG
+267 GPDYPWRNDGKG

-293 YSTLSLNGS
+293 YSTVSLNGS

-311 GNFSTL
+311 GNFSSL

-323 GQAGLGIDRVISRDK
+323 GQAGLGIDRVVLRDK

-345 SGLTYKQTNN
+345 SSLTYKQTNN

-366 RRYTVGDIGISHSR
+366 RRYTVGEIGISHSR

-385 IWMFDA
+385 IWVFDA
-391 SFDKGL
+391 SYDKGL
-397 GLFDAVDPGDPGA
+397 GLFDAVEPGDPGA

-423 VSVTQPFQAAGRQFE
+423 ISVTQPFTLAGRQFE
-438 FTSLLSG
+438 LTSLLSG
-445 QYSLDNLLGAE
+445 QYSPDNLLGAE
-456 QISLGG
+456 QISLGS

-485 IVWRTQSNQGGGAA
+485 IVWRTKSNESGDAV
-499 AKAFGE
+499 AKVLGE
-505 LRPYLGFDYG
+505 LRPYLGLDYG
-515 HVYAQKRFDISGGDL
+515 HVYSQKRFDMTGGDL

-555 SSLDDVDGGLFYFSA
+555 SSLDHVDGGLFYFSA
-570 SAHW
+570 STHW

>member
-1 MTIEIRYFLIAGA
+1 MTTDIRSSLVAGA
-14 ALAVV
+14 VLMIGVASAH
-19 IAPAY
+19 
-24 AQTPADDFNRR
+24 AQSPADDFTRR
-35 QEEQSQTQRLDA
+35 QEEQTQSQRLDA
-47 LRRATPGGGT
+47 LRRATPGGSA
-57 DAENGALPAA
+57 DKENGSLPAGS
-67 PGNGACFDI
+67 GNGACFDI
-76 ARVEID
+76 MRVEID
-82 GASLLSAQEIGKVT
+82 GANLLSAQEIGKVT

-129 AYVPQQDIRTTRILR
+129 AYVPQQDIRKTRILR

-156 LNGRKVAGNAS
+156 LNGQKVAGSGS
-167 LATAFPGLI
+167 LAAAFPGLI

-226 VSFGNNNMGQES
+226 ASIGNNNMGQES

-243 SSASLGYDDLL
+243 SSASLTFDDLL
-254 GINDQWNFSYEHS
+254 DINDQWSFSYEHS
-267 GPSYPWENDGNG
+267 GPNYPWSNDGKG

-293 YSTLSLNGS
+293 YSTVSLNGS

-311 GNFSTL
+311 GNFQSL

-323 GQAGLGIDRVISRDK
+323 GQAGLGIDRVVLRDK

-345 SGLTYKQTNN
+345 SSLTYKQTNN

-366 RRYTVGDIGISHSR
+366 RRYTVSEIGVSHSR

-385 IWMFDA
+385 IWVFDA
-391 SFDKGL
+391 SYDKGL
-397 GLFDAVDPGDPGA
+397 GLFDAVEPGDPGA

-423 VSVTQPFQAAGRQFE
+423 ISVTQPFQAAGRQFE
-438 FTSLLSG
+438 LTSLLSG
-445 QYSLDNLLGAE
+445 QYSPDNLLGAE
-456 QISLGG
+456 QISLGS

-485 IVWRTQSNQGGGAA
+485 IVWRTKSNESGDAV
-499 AKAFGE
+499 AKVLGE
-505 LRPYLGFDYG
+505 LRPYLGLDYG
-515 HVYAQKRFDISGGDL
+515 HVYSQKRFDMTGGDL
-530 ASWTAGI
+530 VSWTAGI

-555 SSLDDVDGGLFYFSA
+555 SSLDHVDGGLFYFSA
-570 SAHW
+570 STHW

>member
-1 MTIEIRYFLIAGA
+1 MTTDIRSSLVVGAVLMIGA
-14 ALAVV
+14 ASAH
-19 IAPAY
+19 
-24 AQTPADDFNRR
+24 AQSPADDFNRR
-35 QEEQSQTQRLDA
+35 QEEQTQSQRLDA
-47 LRRATPGGGT
+47 LRRATPGGSADG
-57 DAENGALPAA
+57 ENGSLPAG

-76 ARVEID
+76 TRVEID
-82 GASLLSAQEIGKVT
+82 GANLLSAQEIGKVT
-96 APYGNRCVGLA
+96 APYGNQCVGLA

-129 AYVPQQDIRTTRILR
+129 AYVPQQDIAKTRILR

-156 LNGRKVAGNAS
+156 LNGQKVVGSGS

-226 VSFGNNNMGQES
+226 VSLGNNNMGQES

-243 SSASLGYDDLL
+243 SSASLGLDDLFD
-254 GINDQWNFSYEHS
+254 INDQWNFSYEHS
-267 GPSYPWENDGNG
+267 GPDYPWRNDGKG

-293 YSTLSLNGS
+293 YSTVSLNGS
-302 WYQYESAVE
+302 WYEYESAVE
-311 GNFSTL
+311 GNFSSL

-323 GQAGLGIDRVISRDK
+323 GQAGLGIDRVVLRDK

-345 SGLTYKQTNN
+345 SSLTYKQTNN

-366 RRYTVGDIGISHSR
+366 RRYTVGEIGISHSR

-385 IWMFDA
+385 IWVFDA
-391 SFDKGL
+391 SYDKGL
-397 GLFDAVDPGDPGA
+397 GLFDAVEPGDPGA

-423 VSVTQPFQAAGRQFE
+423 ISVTQPFTLAGRQLE
-438 FTSLLSG
+438 LTSLLSG
-445 QYSLDNLLGAE
+445 QYSPDNLLGAE
-456 QISLGG
+456 QISLGS

-485 IVWRTQSNQGGGAA
+485 IVWRTKSNESGDAV
-499 AKAFGE
+499 AKVLGE
-505 LRPYLGFDYG
+505 LRPYLGLDYG
-515 HVYAQKRFDISGGDL
+515 HVYSQKRFDMTGGDL

-555 SSLDDVDGGLFYFSA
+555 SSLDQVDGGLFYFSA
-570 SAHW
+570 STHW

>member
-1 MTIEIRYFLIAGA
+1 MIGVASA
-14 ALAVV
+14 H
-19 IAPAY
+19 
-24 AQTPADDFNRR
+24 AQSPADDFNRR
-35 QEEQSQTQRLDA
+35 QEEQTQSQRLDA
-47 LRRATPGGGT
+47 LRRATPGGSADG
-57 DAENGALPAA
+57 ENGSLPAG

-76 ARVEID
+76 TRVEID
-82 GASLLSAQEIGKVT
+82 GANLLSAQEIGKVT

-129 AYVPQQDIRTTRILR
+129 AYVPQQDIAKTRILR

-156 LNGRKVAGNAS
+156 LNGQKVAGSGS

-226 VSFGNNNMGQES
+226 VSLGNNNMGQES

-243 SSASLGYDDLL
+243 SSASLGLDDLL
-254 GINDQWNFSYEHS
+254 DINDQWSFSYEHS
-267 GPSYPWENDGNG
+267 GPDYPWRNDGKG

-293 YSTLSLNGS
+293 YSTVSLNGS

-311 GNFSTL
+311 GNFSSL

-323 GQAGLGIDRVISRDK
+323 GQAGLGIDRVVLRDK

-345 SGLTYKQTNN
+345 SSLTYKQTNN

-366 RRYTVGDIGISHSR
+366 RRYTVGEIGISHSR

-385 IWMFDA
+385 IWVFDA
-391 SFDKGL
+391 SYDKGL
-397 GLFDAVDPGDPGA
+397 GLFDAVEPGDPGA

-423 VSVTQPFQAAGRQFE
+423 ISVTQPFTLAGRQFE
-438 FTSLLSG
+438 LTSLLSG
-445 QYSLDNLLGAE
+445 QYSPDNLLGAE
-456 QISLGG
+456 QISLGS

-485 IVWRTQSNQGGGAA
+485 IVWRTKSNESGDAV
-499 AKAFGE
+499 AKVLGE
-505 LRPYLGFDYG
+505 LRPYLGLDYG
-515 HVYAQKRFDISGGDL
+515 HVYSQKRFDMTGGDL

-555 SSLDDVDGGLFYFSA
+555 SSLDHVDSGLFYFSA
-570 SAHW
+570 STHW

>member
-1 MTIEIRYFLIAGA
+1 MIGVASA
-14 ALAVV
+14 H
-19 IAPAY
+19 
-24 AQTPADDFNRR
+24 AQSPADDFNRR
-35 QEEQSQTQRLDA
+35 QEEQTQSQRLDA
-47 LRRATPGGGT
+47 LRRATPGGSADG
-57 DAENGALPAA
+57 ENGSLPAG

-76 ARVEID
+76 TRVEID
-82 GASLLSAQEIGKVT
+82 GANLLSAQEIGKVT

-129 AYVPQQDIRTTRILR
+129 AYVPQQDIAKTRILR

-156 LNGRKVAGNAS
+156 LNGQKVAGSGS

-226 VSFGNNNMGQES
+226 ASLGNNNMGQES

-243 SSASLGYDDLL
+243 SSASLGLDDLL
-254 GINDQWNFSYEHS
+254 DINDQWSFSYEHS
-267 GPSYPWENDGNG
+267 GPDYPWRNDGKG

-293 YSTLSLNGS
+293 YSTVSLNGS

-311 GNFSTL
+311 GNFSSL

-323 GQAGLGIDRVISRDK
+323 GQAGLGIDRVVLRDK

-345 SGLTYKQTNN
+345 SSLTYKQTNN

-366 RRYTVGDIGISHSR
+366 RRYTVGEIGISHSR

-385 IWMFDA
+385 IWVFDA
-391 SFDKGL
+391 SYDKGL
-397 GLFDAVDPGDPGA
+397 GLFDAVEPGDPGA

-423 VSVTQPFQAAGRQFE
+423 ISVTQPFTLAGRQLE
-438 FTSLLSG
+438 LTSLLSG
-445 QYSLDNLLGAE
+445 QYSPDNLLGAE
-456 QISLGG
+456 QISLGS

-485 IVWRTQSNQGGGAA
+485 IVWRTKSNESGDAV
-499 AKAFGE
+499 AKVLGE
-505 LRPYLGFDYG
+505 LRPYLGLDYG
-515 HVYAQKRFDISGGDL
+515 HVYSQKRFDMTGGDL

-555 SSLDDVDGGLFYFSA
+555 SSLDQVDGGLFYFSA
-570 SAHW
+570 STHW

>member
-1 MTIEIRYFLIAGA
+1 MTTDIRSSLVVGAVLMIGA
-14 ALAVV
+14 ASAH
-19 IAPAY
+19 
-24 AQTPADDFNRR
+24 AQSPADDFNRR
-35 QEEQSQTQRLDA
+35 QEEQTQSQRLDA
-47 LRRATPGGGT
+47 LRRATPGGSADG
-57 DAENGALPAA
+57 ENGSLPAG

-76 ARVEID
+76 TRVEID
-82 GASLLSAQEIGKVT
+82 GANLLSAQEIGKVT

-129 AYVPQQDIRTTRILR
+129 AYVPQQDIAKTRILR

-156 LNGRKVAGNAS
+156 LNGQKVVGSGS

-199 AKSAMLPGPKDGT
+199 AKSAMLPGPNDGT

-226 VSFGNNNMGQES
+226 VSLGNNNMGQES

-243 SSASLGYDDLL
+243 SSASLGLDDLL
-254 GINDQWNFSYEHS
+254 DINDQWNFSYEHS
-267 GPSYPWENDGNG
+267 GPDYPWRNDGKG

-293 YSTLSLNGS
+293 YSTVSLNGS

-311 GNFSTL
+311 GNFSSL

-323 GQAGLGIDRVISRDK
+323 GQAGLGIDRVVLRDK

-345 SGLTYKQTNN
+345 SSLTYKQTNN

-366 RRYTVGDIGISHSR
+366 RRYTVGEIGISHSR

-385 IWMFDA
+385 IWVFDA
-391 SFDKGL
+391 SYDKGL
-397 GLFDAVDPGDPGA
+397 GLFDAVEPGDPGA

-423 VSVTQPFQAAGRQFE
+423 ISVTQPFTLAGRQLE
-438 FTSLLSG
+438 LTSLLSG
-445 QYSLDNLLGAE
+445 QYSPDNLLGAE
-456 QISLGG
+456 QISLGS

-485 IVWRTQSNQGGGAA
+485 IVWRTKSNESGDAV
-499 AKAFGE
+499 AKVLGE
-505 LRPYLGFDYG
+505 LRPYLGLDYG
-515 HVYAQKRFDISGGDL
+515 HVYSQKRFDMTGGDL

-555 SSLDDVDGGLFYFSA
+555 SSLDQVDGGLFYFSA
-570 SAHW
+570 STHW

>member
-1 MTIEIRYFLIAGA
+1 MIGIASA
-14 ALAVV
+14 H
-19 IAPAY
+19 
-24 AQTPADDFNRR
+24 AQSPADDFNRR
-35 QEEQSQTQRLDA
+35 QEEQTQSQRLDA
-47 LRRATPGGGT
+47 LRRATPGGSADG
-57 DAENGALPAA
+57 ENGSLPAG

-76 ARVEID
+76 TRVEID
-82 GASLLSAQEIGKVT
+82 GANLLSAQEIGKVT

-129 AYVPQQDIRTTRILR
+129 AYVPQQDIAKTRILR

-156 LNGRKVAGNAS
+156 LNGQKVAGSGS

-226 VSFGNNNMGQES
+226 ASLGNNNMGQES

-243 SSASLGYDDLL
+243 SSASLGLDDLL
-254 GINDQWNFSYEHS
+254 DINDQWSFSYEHS
-267 GPSYPWENDGNG
+267 GPDYPWRNDGKG

-293 YSTLSLNGS
+293 YSTVSLNGS

-311 GNFSTL
+311 GNFSSL

-323 GQAGLGIDRVISRDK
+323 GQAGLGIDRVVLRDK

-345 SGLTYKQTNN
+345 SSLTYKQTNN

-366 RRYTVGDIGISHSR
+366 RRYTVGEIGISHSR

-385 IWMFDA
+385 IWVFDA
-391 SFDKGL
+391 SYDKGL
-397 GLFDAVDPGDPGA
+397 GLFDAVEPGDPGA

-423 VSVTQPFQAAGRQFE
+423 ISVTQPFTLAGRQLE
-438 FTSLLSG
+438 LTSLLSG
-445 QYSLDNLLGAE
+445 QYSPDNLLGAE
-456 QISLGG
+456 QISLGS

-485 IVWRTQSNQGGGAA
+485 IVWRTKSNESGDAV
-499 AKAFGE
+499 AKVLGE
-505 LRPYLGFDYG
+505 LRPYLGLDYG
-515 HVYAQKRFDISGGDL
+515 HVYSQKRFDMTGGDL

-555 SSLDDVDGGLFYFSA
+555 SSLDQVDGGLFYFSA
-570 SAHW
+570 STHW

>member
-1 MTIEIRYFLIAGA
+1 MTADIRSFLVVGA
-14 ALAVV
+14 ILGAV
-19 IAPAY
+19 PAY
-24 AQTPADDFNRR
+24 AQSPADDFTRR
-35 QEEQSQTQRLDA
+35 QEEQTQSQRLDA
-47 LRRATPGGGT
+47 LRRATPGGSADREDGS
-57 DAENGALPAA
+57 LPAG
-67 PGNGACFDI
+67 PGSGACFDI
-76 ARVEID
+76 MRVEIE
-82 GASLLSAQEIGKVT
+82 GATLLSAQEIGKVT

-129 AYVPQQDIRTTRILR
+129 AYVPQQDIRKTRILR

-156 LNGRKVAGNAS
+156 LNGQKVAGSGS

-226 VSFGNNNMGQES
+226 ASIGNNNMGQES

-243 SSASLGYDDLL
+243 SSASLGFDDLL
-254 GINDQWNFSYEHS
+254 DINDQWSFSYEHS
-267 GPSYPWENDGNG
+267 GPNYPWSNDGKG

-293 YSTLSLNGS
+293 YSTVSLNGS

-311 GNFSTL
+311 GNFQSL
-317 ETSGNS
+317 KTSGNS
-323 GQAGLGIDRVISRDK
+323 GQAGLGIDRVVLRDK

-345 SGLTYKQTNN
+345 SSLTYKQTNN

-366 RRYTVGDIGISHSR
+366 RRYTVGEIGISHSR

-385 IWMFDA
+385 IWVFDA
-391 SFDKGL
+391 SYDKGL
-397 GLFDAVDPGDPGA
+397 GLFDAVEPGDPGA

-423 VSVTQPFQAAGRQFE
+423 ISMTQPFTLAGRQFE
-438 FTSLLSG
+438 LASLLSG
-445 QYSLDNLLGAE
+445 QYSPDNLLGAE
-456 QISLGG
+456 QISLGS

-485 IVWRTQSNQGGGAA
+485 IVWRTGSNQDGGAA
-499 AKAFGE
+499 AKALGE

-515 HVYAQKRFDISGGDL
+515 HVYAQKRFAMTGGDL

-537 RAVGGNIS
+537 RAVGGNIN
-545 ADLGYSDIVA
+545 ADIGYSDIVA
-555 SSLDDVDGGLFYFSA
+555 SSLDHVDGGLFYFSA
-570 SAHW
+570 STHW

>member
-1 MTIEIRYFLIAGA
+1 MIGVASA
-14 ALAVV
+14 H
-19 IAPAY
+19 
-24 AQTPADDFNRR
+24 AQSPADDFNRR
-35 QEEQSQTQRLDA
+35 QEEQTQSQRLDA
-47 LRRATPGGGT
+47 LRRATPVGSADG
-57 DAENGALPAA
+57 ENGSLPAG

-76 ARVEID
+76 TRVEID
-82 GASLLSAQEIGKVT
+82 GANLLSAQEIGKVT

-129 AYVPQQDIRTTRILR
+129 AYVPQQDIAKTRILR

-156 LNGRKVAGNAS
+156 LNGQKVAGSGS

-226 VSFGNNNMGQES
+226 VSLGNNNMGQES

-243 SSASLGYDDLL
+243 SSASLGLDDLL
-254 GINDQWNFSYEHS
+254 DINDQWSFSYEHS
-267 GPSYPWENDGNG
+267 GPDYPWRNDGKG

-293 YSTLSLNGS
+293 YSTVSLNGS

-311 GNFSTL
+311 GNFSSL

-323 GQAGLGIDRVISRDK
+323 GQAGLGIDRVVLRDK

-345 SGLTYKQTNN
+345 SSLTYKQTNN

-366 RRYTVGDIGISHSR
+366 RRYTVGEIGISHSR

-385 IWMFDA
+385 IWVFDA
-391 SFDKGL
+391 SYDKGL
-397 GLFDAVDPGDPGA
+397 GLFDAVEPGDPGA

-423 VSVTQPFQAAGRQFE
+423 ISVTQPFTLAGRQLE
-438 FTSLLSG
+438 LTSLLSG
-445 QYSLDNLLGAE
+445 QYSPDNLLGAE
-456 QISLGG
+456 QISLGS

-485 IVWRTQSNQGGGAA
+485 IIWRTKSNESGDAV
-499 AKAFGE
+499 AKVLGE
-505 LRPYLGFDYG
+505 LRPYLGLDYG
-515 HVYAQKRFDISGGDL
+515 HVYSQKRFDMTGGDL

-555 SSLDDVDGGLFYFSA
+555 SSLDHVDGGLFYFSA
-570 SAHW
+570 STHW